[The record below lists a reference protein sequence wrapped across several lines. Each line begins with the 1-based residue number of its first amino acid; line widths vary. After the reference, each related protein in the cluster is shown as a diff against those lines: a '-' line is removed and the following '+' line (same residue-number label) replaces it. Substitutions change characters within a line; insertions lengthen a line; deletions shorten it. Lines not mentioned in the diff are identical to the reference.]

1 MISLWC
7 VTVQCAY
14 TGEGN
19 SHQQVPD
26 PVWVKRQEESPEAVG
41 KCPPR
46 NVVSRM
52 EQRPISGIMPSAST
66 AIRAERN

>member
-1 MISLWC
+1 MVC
-7 VTVQCAY
+7 DCALCIHA
-14 TGEGN
+14 GEGN
-19 SHQQVPD
+19 SHQQQVPD

-52 EQRPISGIMPSAST
+52 EQRPISGIMLPAST

>member
-1 MISLWC
+1 M
-7 VTVQCAY
+7 VYDCAMCIHA
-14 TGEGN
+14 GEGN
-19 SHQQVPD
+19 SHQQQVPD

>member
-1 MISLWC
+1 MVC
-7 VTVQCAY
+7 DCAMCIHA
-14 TGEGN
+14 GEGN
-19 SHQQVPD
+19 SHQQQVPD
-26 PVWVKRQEESPEAVG
+26 PVKRQEESPEAVG

-52 EQRPISGIMPSAST
+52 EQCPISGIMPSAST